1 MGGVAALAV
10 DKAPWWVI
18 AAVAGGGT
26 LLGVV
31 QTVFPQESQ
40 DRLKWWNP
48 VGDIRKKDH
57 LAQGKRS
64 FRVLLRDIIVTTT
77 VCRAHPAPD
86 D

>member
-40 DRLKWWNP
+40 DRLKWWQSRWRHKENGISHKANDP
-48 VGDIRKKDH
+48 SG
-57 LAQGKRS
+57 RS
-64 FRVLLRDIIVTTT
+64 SGTSSS
-77 VCRAHPAPD
+77 P
-86 D
+86 